1 MNDYELMRLSERM
14 DEDAA
19 DLRDYELKELTAKKP
34 NPERLREKYK
44 EFYSDIKLSQKED
57 W

>member
-14 DEDAA
+14 EEDAA
-19 DLRDYELKELTAKKP
+19 DLRDYELAELTAKKADP
-34 NPERLREKYK
+34 KRLREKYK